1 MDFHIPDRSYNLIA
15 YIFATLE
22 LRNFFWWKLHKYDLL
37 DEIIQIFNEEF
48 GLNELPNS
56 SDPDFYI
63 LADMR
68 M

>member
-1 MDFHIPDRSYNLIA
+1 MDFHIPDRSYNQIA

-22 LRNFFWWKLHKYDLL
+22 LRNLFWWKLHKYDLL

-63 LADMR
+63 LAYMR